1 MPFNED
7 PARFVCNA
15 IQPAQV
21 SRVLIDAER
30 HTMELIV
37 PDDKLSLAIGKKG
50 QNVRLA
56 SRLTGW
62 RIDIH
67 SESKIREMERR
78 SLAEIAA
85 IPAVGEDLALLLFQN
100 GWRGLRDLAVAD
112 AEELASMPGVDTL
125 DRAEAIIEIA
135 NDAASGNIKLEV
147 AYPQSRADSAPY
159 ASTGGD
165 E

>member
-1 MPFNED
+1 
-7 PARFVCNA
+7 VCNA
-15 IQPAQV
+15 IQPAVV
-21 SRVLIDAER
+21 SRVLIDADR

-67 SESKIREMERR
+67 SETKIHEVESR

-85 IPAVGEDLALLLFQN
+85 IPTVTEELAEALFQM
-100 GWRGLRDLAVAD
+100 GWRGVRDLAVAD
-112 AEELASMPGVDTL
+112 AEELAAVPGVGSV

-147 AYPQSRADSAPY
+147 RYPAANEELDIDEL
-159 ASTGGD
+159 GGD
-165 E
+165 D